1 MTSNRRFF
9 AIWALISTSICI
21 ILAVSLVVFTTNSD
35 KVIKNL
41 EQQNSTSASTSAS
54 LSQELSNLQTELDL
68 YQNAQDLFNLDFA
81 TTSNSSSIH
90 SYSQVALQNGI
101 SGSLA
106 TPSIPG
112 VEASIDT
119 VWEALQV
126 IKWAYTENSLS
137 HKYVSSADVSSV
149 LNGTTNIMNTLEH
162 YPDLWP
168 TEGGY
173 ITSYFGY
180 RADPFTGQ
188 TKYHSGVDIAVNTG
202 TNVYASGAGK
212 VYYAGYDEGGYGYF
226 VMIDHGNG
234 LISLYGHLS
243 KIKVTTGQTVS
254 KGRVIALSGNTG
266 RSTGPHLH
274 AELRINGVR
283 STPKFP
289 H

>member
-9 AIWALISTSICI
+9 AIWALVSTIICLALTF
-21 ILAVSLVVFTTNSD
+21 ILVLNTTKYD
-35 KVIKNL
+35 RQIHEL
-41 EQQNSTSASTSAS
+41 EQQNSTNSDNI
-54 LSQELSNLQTELDL
+54 SNLNQNISYLQDQLNL
-68 YQNAQDLFNLDFA
+68 YQGAQNLFDLVFA
-81 TTSNSSSIH
+81 TTTNTSSIH
-90 SYSQVALQNGI
+90 SYSQAALQNGI
-101 SGSLA
+101 SGSLE
-106 TPSIPG
+106 TPEIPG
-112 VEASIDT
+112 VDGTIET

-126 IKWAYTENSLS
+126 LRWAYSEDTLS
-137 HKYVSSADVSSV
+137 HKYVSSTDINSV
-149 LNGTTNIMNTLEH
+149 INGTTNIINTLAH

-168 TEGGY
+168 TDGGY

-212 VYYAGYDEGGYGYF
+212 VYYTGYDEGGYGYY

-234 LISLYGHLS
+234 LITLYGHLS
-243 KIKVTTGQTVS
+243 KIKVSTGQTVS
-254 KGRVIALSGNTG
+254 KGQVIALSGSTG

-289 H
+289 Q